1 MDKQFEP
8 LSRDSVYDQALSY
21 LYGLQKFGMKF
32 GLSKTENLLQAFG
45 RPQDQLK
52 LIHIAGTN
60 GKGSVAAMAASIFSQ
75 AGYRV
80 GLYTSPHLVDFR
92 ERFQIN
98 GRLIP
103 PGVTL
108 DLVREVKERTNAEEP
123 PTFFEM
129 VTAMALIYF
138 AREKV
143 DLAFIEVGLGGRLD
157 ATNIIRPRVTVIT
170 TLGLEHQEYLGN
182 TLRRIAWE
190 KGGIIK
196 PGIPLVSGVTQPVAR
211 EVIGQICREQGSPL
225 FLAGRDFQTRKI
237 KGTQFNYT
245 GFGKVY
251 KGLRN
256 KLLGP
261 HQIRNAGLALSLVNL
276 WPLEGKTLSE
286 DHIREGLL
294 RVNWPGRMEVW
305 AEKPR
310 IVLDGAHNPAAMKVL
325 AETLPKALPYRR
337 LLLVIGIMQDKD
349 IPAILAPIV
358 PLADRVFLTRAE
370 YLRSAEPE
378 KLLSFIDRD
387 RSKCRLFSALS
398 LAIDRAV
405 SEAAEND
412 LICITGS
419 LFVVGEARAYL
430 EKRYKISNGAAP
442 PSELTPQC
450 IPKGKV
456 L

>member
-1 MDKQFEP
+1 MDRKYEP
-8 LSRDSVYDQALSY
+8 LSRDPAYDQALSY

-32 GLSKTENLLQAFG
+32 GLSKTENLLQAFD
-45 RPQDQLK
+45 RPQDRLK
-52 LIHIAGTN
+52 MIHIAGTN
-60 GKGSVAAMAASIFSQ
+60 GKGSVAAMAASIFSK

-108 DLVREVKERTNAEEP
+108 DLVQEVKDRTNPEEP
-123 PTFFEM
+123 PTFFEL

-143 DLAFIEVGLGGRLD
+143 DLAIIEAGLGGRLD
-157 ATNIIRPRVTVIT
+157 ATNIIRPRLTVIT
-170 TLGLEHQEYLGN
+170 TLGLEHQEYLGD

-196 PGIPLVSGVTQPVAR
+196 RGIPMVSGVTQPAAR
-211 EVIGQICREQGSPL
+211 EVISRLCRERGAPL

-237 KGTQFNYT
+237 KGGRFNYS
-245 GFGKVY
+245 GFGNTY

-261 HQIRNAGLALSLVNL
+261 HQIKNAGLAISLVHL
-276 WPLEGKTLSE
+276 WSVNGKNLSE

-305 AEKPR
+305 TEKPR

-325 AETLPKALPYRR
+325 ADSLPATLPYRR

-349 IPAILAPIV
+349 IAAILAPIV
-358 PLADRVFLTRAE
+358 SLADRVFLTRAE
-370 YLRSAEPE
+370 YIRSAEPDT
-378 KLLSFIDRD
+378 LLSILDRD
-387 RSKCRLFSALS
+387 RGKCRLFPVLS
-398 LAIDRAV
+398 QAIDQAV
-405 SEAAEND
+405 IEAAEDD

-430 EKRYKISNGAAP
+430 
-442 PSELTPQC
+442 
-450 IPKGKV
+450 GKN
-456 L
+456 LETQRSADPGRP

>member
-8 LSRDSVYDQALSY
+8 LSRDPAYDQALSY

-32 GLSKTENLLQAFG
+32 GLSKTENLLQSFG

-60 GKGSVAAMAASIFSQ
+60 GKGSVAAMAASIFSR

-103 PGVTL
+103 PGETL
-108 DLVREVKERTNAEEP
+108 DLIREVRERTNPEEP
-123 PTFFEM
+123 PTFFEL

-143 DLAFIEVGLGGRLD
+143 DLAIIEVGLGGRLD
-157 ATNIIRPRVTVIT
+157 ATNIIRPRVTAIT
-170 TLGLEHQEYLGN
+170 TLSLEHQEYLGN
-182 TLRRIAWE
+182 SLRRIAWE

-196 PGIPLVSGVTQPVAR
+196 PGIPLVSGVTQPAAR
-211 EVIGQICREQGSPL
+211 EVISRLCQERGAPL

-237 KGTQFNYT
+237 TGGRFHYT

-251 KGLRN
+251 QGLRN

-276 WPLEGKTLSE
+276 WPVEGKNLSE
-286 DHIREGLL
+286 DSIREGLL
-294 RVNWPGRMEVW
+294 QVNWPGRMEVW
-305 AEKPR
+305 TERPR

-325 AETLPKALPYRR
+325 AETLAETLPYKR

-349 IPAILAPIV
+349 IAAILAPIV

-370 YLRSAEPE
+370 YIRSAEPE
-378 KLLSFIDRD
+378 KLLSFVGRD
-387 RSKCRLFSALS
+387 RGKCRLFPTISQ
-398 LAIDRAV
+398 AIDQAV
-405 SEAAEND
+405 SEAADDD

-430 EKRYKISNGAAP
+430 EKSV
-442 PSELTPQC
+442 Q
-450 IPKGKV
+450 IPKGADPHRP
-456 L
+456 

>member
-1 MDKQFEP
+1 MDKQYEP
-8 LSRDSVYDQALSY
+8 LSRDPAYDQALSY

-45 RPQDQLK
+45 RPQDRLN

-60 GKGSVAAMAASIFSQ
+60 GKGSVAAMTASIFSQ

-103 PGVTL
+103 SGVTL
-108 DLVREVKERTNAEEP
+108 DLVQEVKERTNPEEP
-123 PTFFEM
+123 PTFFEL

-143 DLAFIEVGLGGRLD
+143 DLAIIEAGLGGRLD
-157 ATNIIRPRVTVIT
+157 ATNIIGPRVTAIT
-170 TLGLEHQEYLGN
+170 TLGMEHQEYLGN

-196 PGIPLVSGVTQPVAR
+196 PGISLVSGVTQPAAR
-211 EVIGQICREQGSPL
+211 EVISRLCREQGAPL

-237 KGTQFNYT
+237 TGGRFNYT
-245 GFGKVY
+245 GFGRVY

-276 WPLEGKTLSE
+276 WPVKGKNISE
-286 DHIREGLL
+286 EQIREGLL
-294 RVNWPGRMEVW
+294 QVNWPGRMEVW
-305 AEKPR
+305 PGKKR

-325 AETLPKALPYRR
+325 ADSLPAALPYRR

-349 IPAILAPIV
+349 IPAILAPII

-378 KLLSFIDRD
+378 KLLSFLDRD
-387 RSKCRLFSALS
+387 RDKCRLVPALS
-398 LAIDRAV
+398 QAIDQALIEAV
-405 SEAAEND
+405 DDD

-430 EKRYKISNGAAP
+430 EKN
-442 PSELTPQC
+442 SEIQRRADPAVLESSGLT
-450 IPKGKV
+450 KS
-456 L
+456 

>member
-8 LSRDSVYDQALSY
+8 LSRDPAYDQALSY

-60 GKGSVAAMAASIFSQ
+60 GKGSVAAMAASIFSR

-103 PGVTL
+103 PGETL
-108 DLVREVKERTNAEEP
+108 DLIREVRERTNPEEP
-123 PTFFEM
+123 PTFFEL

-138 AREKV
+138 ARKKV
-143 DLAFIEVGLGGRLD
+143 DLAIIEVGLGGRLD
-157 ATNIIRPRVTVIT
+157 ATNIIRPRVTAIT
-170 TLGLEHQEYLGN
+170 TLSLEHQEYLGN
-182 TLRRIAWE
+182 TLRQIAWE

-196 PGIPLVSGVTQPVAR
+196 PGIPLVSGVTQPAAR
-211 EVIGQICREQGSPL
+211 EVISRLCREKGAPL

-237 KGTQFNYT
+237 AGGRFNYT

-251 KGLRN
+251 QGLRN

-276 WPLEGKTLSE
+276 WPVEGKNLSE
-286 DHIREGLL
+286 DSIREGLL

-305 AEKPR
+305 TERPR

-325 AETLPKALPYRR
+325 AEYPGRDPAL
-337 LLLVIGIMQDKD
+337 
-349 IPAILAPIV
+349 
-358 PLADRVFLTRAE
+358 
-370 YLRSAEPE
+370 
-378 KLLSFIDRD
+378 
-387 RSKCRLFSALS
+387 
-398 LAIDRAV
+398 
-405 SEAAEND
+405 
-412 LICITGS
+412 
-419 LFVVGEARAYL
+419 
-430 EKRYKISNGAAP
+430 
-442 PSELTPQC
+442 
-450 IPKGKV
+450 
-456 L
+456 